1 MKTIIFALVMSL
13 MKCSESMQLPN
24 CSGGSPASCTCG
36 DGSELDLRM
45 FPPCDISK
53 VKLGLSIISSGPPKM
68 TMPDSQRSH

>member
-1 MKTIIFALVMSL
+1 MKTIIFALVMRL
-13 MKCSESMQLPN
+13 MQCSESMQLPN

-53 VKLGLSIISSGPPKM
+53 VKGTKRNLKWPSI
-68 TMPDSQRSH
+68 QR

>member
-13 MKCSESMQLPN
+13 MHCSESMQLPN

-36 DGSELDLRM
+36 DGSELDLSM

-53 VKLGLSIISSGPPKM
+53 VKGTVGVISSGPPC
-68 TMPDSQRSH
+68 TYGNA